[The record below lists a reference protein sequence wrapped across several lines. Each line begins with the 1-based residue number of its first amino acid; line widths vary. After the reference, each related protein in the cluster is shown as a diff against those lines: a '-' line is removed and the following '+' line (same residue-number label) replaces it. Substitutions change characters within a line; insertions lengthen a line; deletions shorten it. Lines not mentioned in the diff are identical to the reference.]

1 MLGSFFCLKQT
12 IRWFSF
18 VFYLRL
24 DPSQGRITRAHAKI
38 WHRNCA
44 QFSLCL
50 TPWRAMAACGM
61 PRASFKRLFWV
72 QVAMV
77 AMVIATLFFG
87 WVDDRWG
94 QKVPLAGSLLVKFAH
109 FALWNKKHV
118 SCYSQPR
125 RTHDLCE
132 NLMYHGL
139 LGCAPR
145 KVYNSW
151 SPHMHIQGQGN
162 IMIVSQLLA
171 GMQPPIQVCQ

>member
-1 MLGSFFCLKQT
+1 MLGSLFCLKQP

-24 DPSQGRITRAHAKI
+24 DPSQGRITWGHAKI

-94 QKVPLAGSLLVKFAH
+94 QKVPLAGSLVCQIRTFRTMKQKNMLAVIANQDEPMIYVKISRTMDYLDVHPGRYIILGTHTCISRAKGI
-109 FALWNKKHV
+109 LW
-118 SCYSQPR
+118 
-125 RTHDLCE
+125 
-132 NLMYHGL
+132 
-139 LGCAPR
+139 
-145 KVYNSW
+145 
-151 SPHMHIQGQGN
+151 
-162 IMIVSQLLA
+162 LLA
-171 GMQPPIQVCQ
+171 NY